1 MDFTATDL
9 EYARPDGK
17 PLGATIYRPTGPQS
31 GSGPFPAV
39 VEIHGGAWTGG
50 DRFNNKVIA
59 EYLAARGV
67 VVFSIDFR
75 LPPDATYP
83 AVVADINYGI
93 RWFKQR
99 AAEFGT
105 TPALTGALGTSSGG
119 HMLLLNVLR
128 PAHPAY
134 VTTPT
139 PGVDATIPFAIACWP
154 VADPVSRYA
163 VQQERGNARLV
174 AAHHAFWP
182 DNLAG
187 MEDATPTRILARGE
201 KVHTPPL
208 LIMQGTADDNLT
220 PDMADRFALAYSL
233 AGGRVSLD
241 KFPGEQHAFI
251 PREPDSANSVQALGI
266 IREFIKR
273 HAG

>member
-1 MDFTATDL
+1 MTFTTTDI
-9 EYARPDGK
+9 EYANPNGQ
-17 PLGATIYRPTGPQS
+17 PLGATLYRPAGP
-31 GSGPFPAV
+31 GPFPAV
-39 VEIHGGAWTGG
+39 VEIHGGAWTSG

-139 PGVDATIPFAIACWP
+139 PGVDAAVPFAIACWP
-154 VADPVSRYA
+154 VADPLTRYQ

-182 DNLAG
+182 DVAA
-187 MEDATPTRILARGE
+187 MEEGSPTHILARGE

-220 PDMADRFALAYSL
+220 PDMADRCALAYSL
-233 AGGRVSLD
+233 AGGRVSLE

-251 PREPDSANSVQALGI
+251 PREPDSANSVQALAI

>member
-1 MDFTATDL
+1 MTFTTTDL
-9 EYARPDGK
+9 DYASPNGQ
-17 PLGATIYRPTGPQS
+17 PLGATLYRPA

-59 EYLAARGV
+59 EYLAERGV

-75 LPPDATYP
+75 LPPAAHYP
-83 AVVADINYGI
+83 AVVADINHGI

-99 AAEFGT
+99 AVEFGT
-105 TPALTGALGTSSGG
+105 TPELTGALGTSSGG

-128 PAHPAY
+128 PAHPDY

-139 PGVDATIPFAIACWP
+139 PGVDASVPFAIACWP
-154 VADPVSRYA
+154 VADPVARYA
-163 VQQERGNARLV
+163 VQRERRNDRLV

-182 DNLAG
+182 NNLAG
-187 MEDATPTRILARGE
+187 MEDATPTLILARGE
-201 KVHTPPL
+201 QVRTTPL
-208 LIMQGTADDNLT
+208 LVMQGTADDNLT
-220 PDMADRFALAYSL
+220 PDMADRFATAYSL
-233 AGGRVSLD
+233 AGGRVSLE

-251 PREPDSANSVQALGI
+251 PRDPASANSVQALAI
-266 IREFIKR
+266 IRDFIRRQTGK
-273 HAG
+273 